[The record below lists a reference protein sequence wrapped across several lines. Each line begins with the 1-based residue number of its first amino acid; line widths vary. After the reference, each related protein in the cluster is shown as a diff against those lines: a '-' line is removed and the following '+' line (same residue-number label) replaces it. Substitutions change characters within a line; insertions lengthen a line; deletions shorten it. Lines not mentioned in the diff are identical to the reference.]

1 MDFAVRRTGKL
12 NKISYNSLTNY
23 FHTIQIASHAA
34 GGFSHSGRSL
44 MTLAVSDYV
53 EVANALCELSTLDT
67 LGNCDSFNINKKDET
82 RRQLGASSRQAG
94 NYSRLASQEIF
105 NLDPMTKSAEK
116 KSSKLSTLAFTR

>member
-1 MDFAVRRTGKL
+1 MDFAVWRTGKL

-23 FHTIQIASHAA
+23 FHTIQTALHAA

-82 RRQLGASSRQAG
+82 RRQFGASSRQAG
-94 NYSRLASQEIF
+94 NYSRLVSQ
-105 NLDPMTKSAEK
+105 DKSK
-116 KSSKLSTLAFTR
+116 